1 MGRLVV
7 GDICMGSCP
16 RHEEEEGGRNKM
28 KAVAQ
33 QQKAVKF

>member
-16 RHEEEEGGRNKM
+16 QHGEEGGRNKM